1 MSKGLRKMKIS
12 GLFTAIV
19 TPFDA
24 KGGLDE
30 EGLRRNIEFQI
41 KNKVDGLV
49 PVGTTGES
57 ATLSEEEHKKVIEIT
72 IEQVN
77 GRALVLAGTGSNNT
91 KEAIEYTQH
100 AKDAGADAAL
110 MISPYYN
117 KPTQEGI
124 YQHYK
129 KIAET
134 VDIPIIMYTVP
145 GRTAVNIEPET
156 TKRLAEI
163 SNIVGMK
170 DASGNLN
177 QVSMEIKSCGKDF
190 NVLSGDDSLDYPIIA
205 LGGKGAISVVSN
217 VAPKEKGELVRAAL
231 AGDYAKAKE
240 MHYKLYDLSKI
251 LFIETSP
258 APVKAAMTMMG
269 LAAGECRLPLVP
281 IKKDSEE
288 KIRKVLTELNLL
300 KTK

>member
-1 MSKGLRKMKIS
+1 MRVE

-19 TPFDA
+19 TPFNEE
-24 KGGLDE
+24 GEVDE
-30 EGLRRNIEFQI
+30 EGLRNNIEHQL
-41 KNKVDGLV
+41 KNGVAGIV

-57 ATLSEEEHKKVIEIT
+57 ATLSEQEHKKIIEIT
-72 IEQVN
+72 IDQVN

-91 KEAIEYTQH
+91 TEAIDYTRH

-129 KIAET
+129 KVAET
-134 VDIPIIMYTVP
+134 VDIPIILYTVP
-145 GRTAVNIEPET
+145 SRTGVNIEPET
-156 TKRLAEI
+156 TKRLSEI
-163 SNIVGMK
+163 SNIIGIK

-177 QVSMEIKSCGKDF
+177 QVSAEIKSCRRDF
-190 NVLSGDDSLDYPIIA
+190 VVLSGDDSLNYPIIA
-205 LGGKGAISVVSN
+205 LGGRGAISVVSN
-217 VAPKEKGELVRAAL
+217 VAPREESELVKAAL
-231 AGDYAKAKE
+231 QGNMRKA
-240 MHYKLYDLSKI
+240 MDWHYKLYDLAKV

-258 APVKAAMTMMG
+258 APVKAAMNMMG
-269 LAAGECRLPLVP
+269 LAAGNPRLPLVP
-281 IKKDSEE
+281 VKKESEE
-288 KIRKVLTELNLL
+288 KIRKVLLEMNLL